1 MEHYS
6 ILDNRVLFF
15 DGTSVIEPT
24 EVPNALL
31 DGIDISNIAVTKLTD
46 EIINLNK
53 LLPTPIQEKTHCNP
67 LDLSWNIPDQYKQLD
82 LEYYF
87 FEKCKGL
94 SIEYLERV
102 AIELVLFEEYGLND
116 LLKTLIFLIDEFKN
130 MNIVW
135 GIGRGSS
142 CSSLLLY
149 LIDLHMIDPIKYNI
163 EITDFLREK

>member
-1 MEHYS
+1 MKQYS

-53 LLPTPIQEKTHCNP
+53 LLPTPIQEKTHCNS

-102 AIELVLFEEYGLND
+102 AIELVLFDEYELND
-116 LLKTLIFLIDEFKN
+116 LLKTLIYLIDEFKK

>member
-1 MEHYS
+1 MEQNS

-53 LLPTPIQEKTHCNP
+53 LLPTPIQEKTHCNS
-67 LDLSWNIPDQYKQLD
+67 LDLSWNIPDHYKQLD

-102 AIELVLFEEYGLND
+102 AIELVLFDEYGLND
-116 LLKTLIFLIDEFKN
+116 LLKTLIYLIDEFKK